1 MMFTPRL
8 LAAVVGLFVLCAGAV
23 AQAQMLSLPE
33 KGAPTKQGT
42 LETRPNA
49 PVEAP
54 RETKPHA
61 LALRARWV
69 TVPGWSLAPYTDA
82 HSQLNDGW
90 SIGAEY
96 LYLMPKFDV
105 VVSLDYSWLNPDNGN
120 FLGKNKDAS
129 MDTHFLAFDKLS
141 SLSIDVSLI
150 GHWNL
155 TNWLEFRFGAGL
167 GLGVVFGQIYQINS
181 NTDCRNSNVNDLGTC
196 YPRTT
201 PPTPFYDVKN
211 PLPETTNSAIYCNPD
226 LSDSTKDTAATPCLR
241 RVETYP
247 MTGRVVPVLNAML
260 GFRARAHRNVYINL
274 QTGWRLVGFYLGA
287 GPEFR
292 F

>member
-1 MMFTPRL
+1 MLTPRL
-8 LAAVVGLFVLCAGAV
+8 MAPVVGLFVLCAGAM

-33 KGAPTKQGT
+33 KGKAQTSGA
-42 LETRPNA
+42 LETKPNQ
-49 PVEAP
+49 PPETP

-61 LALRARWV
+61 LGLRARWV
-69 TVPGWSLAPYTDA
+69 TVPGWSLSPYTDA
-82 HSQLNDGW
+82 HTQLDGGW

-105 VVSLDYSWLNPDNGN
+105 VVSLDYSWLNPTNGN
-120 FLGKNKDAS
+120 FLGKGKDPS

-141 SLSIDVSLI
+141 SLSLDVSLI

-155 TNWLEFRFGAGL
+155 TQWLEIRFGAGL

-181 NTDCRNSNVNDLGTC
+181 NTDCRLGNVNDLGTC

-201 PPTPFYDVKN
+201 PLYDVKN
-211 PLPETTNSAIYCNPD
+211 PLPEATNPSLYCNPD
-226 LSDSTKDTAATPCLR
+226 LSDSNKDTAQTPCLR

-247 MTGRVVPVLNAML
+247 LSGRVVPVLNVML
-260 GFRARAHRNVYINL
+260 GFRARLHRNVYMNL